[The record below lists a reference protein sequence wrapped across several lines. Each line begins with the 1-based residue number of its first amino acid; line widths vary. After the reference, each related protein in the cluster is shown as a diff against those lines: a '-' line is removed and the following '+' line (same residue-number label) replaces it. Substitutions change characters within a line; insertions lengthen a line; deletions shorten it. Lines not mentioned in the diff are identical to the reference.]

1 VDELEPI
8 ENHLRSD
15 ILFGPTDG
23 SLVVVR
29 GGPFSIEKFVAH
41 ILRQSREYSYLGQP
55 MTSLSVSVTS
65 NERDLERLLAGPPN
79 SRSTYAT
86 ASVQAILDAE
96 LLLLPTFTQPH
107 YDLTLPDYK
116 TSTLELL
123 AELFRHSQP
132 NPFIKRRR

>member
-1 VDELEPI
+1 MDELEPI
-8 ENHLRSD
+8 ENHLRNE
-15 ILFGPTDG
+15 LVFGSSDG

-65 NERDLERLLAGPPN
+65 NEWDLERLLAGPLN

-96 LLLLPTFTQPH
+96 LLLLATFAQPH

-116 TSTLELL
+116 TSTLEVL
-123 AELFRHSQP
+123 AELFRHPQP

>member
-1 VDELEPI
+1 VDELQPI
-8 ENHLRSD
+8 ENHLRNEA
-15 ILFGPTDG
+15 LLGPTDG

-29 GGPFSIEKFVAH
+29 GGPFSIEKFIAH
-41 ILRQSREYSYLGQP
+41 ILRQSREYSFRGQP

-65 NERDLERLLAGPPN
+65 NEWNLERLLAGPLN

-86 ASVQAILDAE
+86 ASVQSIIDAQ
-96 LLLLPTFTQPH
+96 LLLLPTFTEPH

-116 TSTLELL
+116 TSTLEVL